1 MDTTP
6 KSGLHKK
13 EMITAFYNYMAEVY
27 IEYNL
32 LETKP
37 KAPIKTKPEIVN
49 ESQNQVEITDISNL
63 DINVDMNVDVPD
75 VPVKEPVQVMMED
88 QSFIDYFLYKL
99 YFNYGVKRRMV
110 NDHIALLY
118 YHKSLKGYKSDDLIT
133 MICRHMMLD
142 IRNMRIVSLGIPKAM
157 KLDAFMAKYEINQD
171 DATTNTQEIED
182 GSRIEKFRLYRF
194 PEGTMMIYNPSLK
207 KYNVDQ
213 YNSANPG
220 DNGDNA
226 GGDDDID
233 NSGDQLALES
243 QTQKEI
249 QQNIE
254 AQFNEQFQQHFEYS
268 TRRVVGTGRFNTT
281 KTFMEMFNE
290 NNQIANTK
298 LENIPDNVMQ
308 DKVLVFNIEHPE
320 NRIISPQTRNYNTLC
335 AVYQLKSDD
344 LATQQWQ
351 TLTYIPLTQI
361 DNIRVGFNNFA
372 DGMVIQI
379 HGATFKNQ
387 IECYNVGFHMPE
399 VVKSFEKK
407 NSETNSTDMIAIT
420 DITMASLQAMVAIR
434 PKTFQGYIVYGAN
447 GERTKISN
455 PQYKMLKQLKGN
467 RPITIDHW
475 NTKNLFYLYWRLV
488 NENMVVE
495 FIREFDIPGGW
506 SYHQLF
512 SWFANMTRAYS
523 LHLFKCYHHSY
534 VKKDMDRN
542 LIPFSMKPMCGE
554 LHKLYMSNKVPISNT
569 MVEQFIFSQPAG
581 KVFWRLFSGK

>member
-6 KSGLHKK
+6 KSGLHMK

-37 KAPIKTKPEIVN
+37 KAPIKTKPEITN
-49 ESQNQVEITDISNL
+49 ESQKQVEITDISNVDISNL
-63 DINVDMNVDVPD
+63 DINVDKNMVNDVDISKPEEVEM
-75 VPVKEPVQVMMED
+75 VE
-88 QSFIDYFLYKL
+88 QSFADYFLYKL
-99 YFNYGVKRRMV
+99 YFNYGIKRRMV
-110 NDHIALLY
+110 NDHIALLF
-118 YHKSLKGYKSDDLIT
+118 YHKSLKGYKPDDMIT

-142 IRNMRIVSLGIPKAM
+142 MRNMRIVSLGIPKAM
-157 KLDAFMAKYEINQD
+157 KLDAFMAKYEINPD
-171 DATTNTQEIED
+171 DVATNTQEMED

-213 YNSANPG
+213 YNSVSNIADSG
-220 DNGDNA
+220 DN
-226 GGDDDID
+226 GGDDDND
-233 NSGDQLALES
+233 NTADQR
-243 QTQKEI
+243 EI
-249 QQNIE
+249 QENIE
-254 AQFNEQFQQHFEYS
+254 SQFNEQFQQHFEFS
-268 TRRVVGTGRFNTT
+268 TRRVVGTGRFNST
-281 KTFMEMFNE
+281 KTFMEMFLE

-298 LENIPDNVMQ
+298 LENIPDSVMENV
-308 DKVLVFNIEHPE
+308 VLVFNIEHPE

-335 AVYQLKSDD
+335 AVYQLKSED
-344 LATQQWQ
+344 LATKQWQ
-351 TLTYIPLTQI
+351 AITEIPLTQL
-361 DNIRVGFNNFA
+361 DDIRVVFNQFA
-372 DGMVIQI
+372 NGMVQQI
-379 HGATFKNQ
+379 HGSYFKS
-387 IECYNVGFHMPE
+387 EMEEYNVVFHMPE

-407 NSETNSTDMIAIT
+407 NPETNTVEMIAIT
-420 DITMASLQAMVAIR
+420 DITMGSLQTMVANR
-434 PKTFQGYIVYGAN
+434 SKTFQGYIVYGAN

-467 RPITIDHW
+467 RPITIEHW

-488 NENMVVE
+488 KENMVIE
-495 FIREFDIPGGW
+495 FYREFDIPGGW

-554 LHKLYMSNKVPISNT
+554 LHKLYMANKVPISNT
-569 MVEQFIFSQPAG
+569 MVEQFIFTQPAG